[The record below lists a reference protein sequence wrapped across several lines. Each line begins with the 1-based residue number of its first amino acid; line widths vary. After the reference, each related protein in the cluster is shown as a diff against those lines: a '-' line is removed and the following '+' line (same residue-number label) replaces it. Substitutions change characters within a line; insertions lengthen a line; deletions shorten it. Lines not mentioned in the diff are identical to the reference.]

1 MPSTSTPISPSL
13 STSTST
19 LTAMSKAKAA
29 ALPLPEAATQ
39 NGSIFRKGK
48 FPIELHAELNKIAAL
63 SGTKKSR
70 GFINYTALC
79 TPSSVALVVEYPA
92 YLDLM
97 SGVNCITTESGQS
110 LMVFSTQYSQLV
122 LDVSPLMAEPAFVK
136 HTIMLFFV
144 SADGICL
151 QGKKL
156 RPFNAA
162 QNMRDQ

>member
-19 LTAMSKAKAA
+19 PTAMSKAKAA
-29 ALPLPEAATQ
+29 ALLKAATQ
-39 NGSIFRKGK
+39 NGSGKGK

>member
-1 MPSTSTPISPSL
+1 MSSTPTSPSL
-13 STSTST
+13 STSTPT
-19 LTAMSKAKAA
+19 PTAMSKATKAKAA
-29 ALPLPEAATQ
+29 ALLKAATQ
-39 NGSIFRKGK
+39 NGSGKGK

-97 SGVNCITTESGQS
+97 SGVNYITTESGQS